1 MQGLCIMETRSRRP
15 YNMESFKNP
24 IEVQKS
30 NVLHK
35 INSLD
40 EVNYSGQG
48 EILQIEN
55 ERKNGLRDFKVGKRW
70 LYYR

>member
-1 MQGLCIMETRSRRP
+1 METRSRRP

-40 EVNYSGQG
+40 EVI
-48 EILQIEN
+48 ILDKVKFYRLRMKEKWIE
-55 ERKNGLRDFKVGKRW
+55 RF
-70 LYYR
+70 